1 MSKKGE
7 GEAAAAPVKGY
18 LVKNALLSVR
28 MSTDPRAAEYEQFV
42 EGAAGEGM
50 EKLLYAVLAYLP
62 VAAPL
67 GHADDVVEEKPWSPI

>member
-28 MSTDPRAAEYEQFV
+28 VSTDPRAAEYEQFV
-42 EGAAGEGM
+42 EWTAGDVMTEWPRHTAIGEWLAAGHIE
-50 EKLLYAVLAYLP
+50 E
-62 VAAPL
+62 VA
-67 GHADDVVEEKPWSPI
+67 